1 MRGSL
6 LMVHASL
13 RKIGSI
19 EGGAIGLINAI
30 LDVIGHSGTL
40 MMVLGAEPDTRF
52 DARESKV
59 DVEEMGVLPEVFR
72 TRPGVHINDHAAA
85 RYAAHGPLAAALLDS
100 PPLHDYH
107 GAGSPLERFADRGG
121 RVLRLGAD
129 IDTVTLTHLAEY
141 RADIPNKRRLRVR
154 YDRADI
160 GEQWIEGL
168 DDAEGVAE
176 WSGGDY
182 FSQILLEFLEND
194 QVSRGHVG
202 QCTAELF
209 ETSVFV
215 DFAVEWMERHMDE
228 T

>member
-13 RKIGSI
+13 RKIGPI
-19 EGGAIGLINAI
+19 EAGAIGLIDTI
-30 LDVIGHSGTL
+30 LDLIGNSGTL
-40 MMVLGAEPDTRF
+40 MMVLGAEPDTPF

-72 TRPGVHINDHAAA
+72 QRRGIHINDHAAA
-85 RYAAHGPLAAALLDS
+85 RYAAHGPLAKALLDA

-107 GAGSPLERFADRGG
+107 GAGSPLERLADRGG

-168 DDAEGVAE
+168 DDVEGIAE

-182 FSQILLEFLEND
+182 FSQILLEFLEYD
-194 QVSRGHVG
+194 QVNRGPVG
-202 QCTAELF
+202 ECTAELF
-209 ETSVFV
+209 EASAFV
-215 DFAVEWMERHMDE
+215 DFAVEWLERHMDE